1 MNTASSAGADPS
13 AQSRSEM
20 LEPLRRGRPV
30 TLDLFRSPAG
40 TWVAGMGLPI
50 RVRDQWAYSLVA
62 QFDPALLQ
70 QPLLRQQLPAS
81 WNAAV
86 LDSGGKI
93 VARSHDAARYL
104 GTPARAELLQRIS
117 QVAEDAVE
125 SVTLDGVPVV
135 TAFSRSPAS
144 KWSVV
149 IGIPRQELVATART
163 SSALLLASAVLVVGL
178 TLWLAWSVARRI
190 SESVEAL
197 GAAVRQA
204 GHVPVIDLPP
214 ARFQEARQLGQ
225 AFLSA
230 TAELQDAYAALG
242 RNEARLRTILDT
254 AMDAIVTADESGRI
268 VLFNRAAEEMFG
280 ISGGAALGAPL
291 ERFIPAQARDS
302 HRQKM
307 TSFGTQGDPSR
318 MMGAGRVVAAL
329 REDGSLFPAEVSIS
343 VAVEKGRRL
352 YTAILRDVSERE
364 LHKQALARS
373 NMELQ
378 QFAVVASQDLR
389 SPLKSITGY
398 LDLLATRQGDA
409 VGRIGLM
416 LIGRARKAAIHDN
429 GIGIEPPY
437 LDRIF
442 DMFQRL
448 HSRREYPGTGIGLA
462 ICRRVVH
469 SHGGTIWAVSEPG
482 QGSTFFFTIPD
493 TA

>member
-1 MNTASSAGADPS
+1 
-13 AQSRSEM
+13 
-20 LEPLRRGRPV
+20 
-30 TLDLFRSPAG
+30 
-40 TWVAGMGLPI
+40 
-50 RVRDQWAYSLVA
+50 
-62 QFDPALLQ
+62 
-70 QPLLRQQLPAS
+70 
-81 WNAAV
+81 
-86 LDSGGKI
+86 
-93 VARSHDAARYL
+93 
-104 GTPARAELLQRIS
+104 
-117 QVAEDAVE
+117 
-125 SVTLDGVPVV
+125 
-135 TAFSRSPAS
+135 
-144 KWSVV
+144 
-149 IGIPRQELVATART
+149 
-163 SSALLLASAVLVVGL
+163 
-178 TLWLAWSVARRI
+178 
-190 SESVEAL
+190 
-197 GAAVRQA
+197 
-204 GHVPVIDLPP
+204 VIDLPP
-214 ARFQEARQLGQ
+214 ARFQEAQQLGQ

-398 LDLLATRQGDA
+398 LDLLATRHGDA
-409 VGRIGLM
+409 MGRIGLM
-416 LIGRARKAAIHDN
+416 LIGRARMAAIHDN